1 MANETS
7 NKIVVIGAGNVG
19 ETICYTLM
27 LRAQVGE
34 IVLVDVNED
43 RAKGA
48 ALDISHGTAFY
59 SQVRVRQGGY
69 EECADAKIIIVTA
82 GVPRKPGQTRLELAK
97 VNTGV
102 ARSIAKNIMKY
113 AKNPLIIVVSNPVDV
128 NTYLIQ
134 KETGLSPERV
144 IGTGTSLD
152 TARFRYLLSQ
162 RANVDIRDI
171 QGYILGEHGDSQVP
185 IWSSVNVAGET
196 IDHFLPEDPKEKEE
210 VKDAIALKAKTGGAD
225 VISLKGAT
233 FDGIAMSTFR
243 IVESILK
250 NQNTVLPVAHVLGKE
265 YGEELEG
272 SCISIPCVVN
282 ADGIA
287 KAIKITLTDKEREQV
302 EHSAEVLK
310 NFIDDVMK
318 ED

>member
-1 MANETS
+1 MTNETS

-27 LRAQVGE
+27 LKAQVGE
-34 IVLVDVNED
+34 IVLVDLNED

-48 ALDISHGTAFY
+48 ALDISHGTAYY

-134 KETGLSPERV
+134 KETGLPKERV

-152 TARFRYLLSQ
+152 TARFRYLLGE
-162 RANVDIRDI
+162 RVKVDIRDI
-171 QGYILGEHGDSQVP
+171 QGYILGEHGDTQVP
-185 IWSSVNVAGET
+185 IWSSVNVAGEP
-196 IDHFLPEDPKEKEE
+196 IDHFLPADEKEKR
-210 VKDAIALKAKTGGAD
+210 K
-225 VISLKGAT
+225 SR
-233 FDGIAMSTFR
+233 SR
-243 IVESILK
+243 
-250 NQNTVLPVAHVLGKE
+250 LP
-265 YGEELEG
+265 
-272 SCISIPCVVN
+272 
-282 ADGIA
+282 
-287 KAIKITLTDKEREQV
+287 IKPRPAART
-302 EHSAEVLK
+302 S
-310 NFIDDVMK
+310 FP
-318 ED
+318 